1 MSLLYSFQVEKIE
14 LSFSSVLHYFT
25 SYMYPLLEETRVQ
38 LISSLE
44 ILSSAPF
51 AEVTAL
57 VDAKPY
63 RAGFYH
69 VKVESW
75 RNRFTDRGKEPYKT
89 LPGDVLVLADG
100 NQKL

>member
-1 MSLLYSFQVEKIE
+1 MSLLYSFQVENIE
-14 LSFSSVLHYFT
+14 LSFSSVLHFFT
-25 SYMYPLLEETRVQ
+25 SYMYPLLEETQVQ
-38 LISSLE
+38 LSSSME
-44 ILSSAPF
+44 ILSNAPPF

-75 RNRFTDRGKEPYKT
+75 RNRFTDRGNEPKDY
-89 LPGDVLVLADG
+89 
-100 NQKL
+100 